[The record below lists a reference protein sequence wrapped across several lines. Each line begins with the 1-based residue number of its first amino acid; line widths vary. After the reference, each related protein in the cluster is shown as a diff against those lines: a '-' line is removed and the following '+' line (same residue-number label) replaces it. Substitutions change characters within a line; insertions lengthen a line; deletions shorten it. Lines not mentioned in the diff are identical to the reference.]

1 MKRTFIAILMLF
13 FSLPASAQWV
23 AGGGYAQFSDSDI
36 NLGGIYGSIGYVV
49 HEHEGL
55 TIMPEFRLGIGVDP
69 DTVAGIDVELDRF
82 LAISVRGEYALVE
95 DFYVYLA
102 PSYAH
107 VDLTASSFG
116 FTVSEDDW
124 EFGFGGGFG
133 YRISEALAGEL
144 SWESFDGTDVIGLG
158 LRYSFD

>member
-1 MKRTFIAILMLF
+1 
-13 FSLPASAQWV
+13 
-23 AGGGYAQFSDSDI
+23 
-36 NLGGIYGSIGYVV
+36 
-49 HEHEGL
+49 
-55 TIMPEFRLGIGVDP
+55 MPEIRLGFGVDP
-69 DTVAGIDVELDRF
+69 DTVSGIDVELDRF
-82 LAISVRGEYALVE
+82 LAISVRGQYALNE
-95 DFYVYLA
+95 SFYAYLA

-116 FTVSEDDW
+116 FTVSADDW

-133 YRISEALAGEL
+133 YQFSDALAGEL